1 MPSFDSVALFIVLAV
16 MAAVGVWALYTIV
29 ENAPIAK
36 EDKPGD
42 LPYKVDPPH
51 TTTTVELAIPDSTDY
66 HLTPT
71 ARDAIKWTFANAPE
85 LKPNPKKRTYVKRSK
100 YWTDKRKKAAADK
113 ARKTKRKSK

>member
-51 TTTTVELAIPDSTDY
+51 TTTTVELAIPATTYKVSDVPVPDKQ
-66 HLTPT
+66 P
-71 ARDAIKWTFANAPE
+71 
-85 LKPNPKKRTYVKRSK
+85 KP
-100 YWTDKRKKAAADK
+100 KRKRKAAKKK
-113 ARKTKRKSK
+113 AVRKPAAKRKSKWH